1 MGAMARLTDPTPPP
15 RSPFLAPPP
24 RPQLPPASPALQQR
38 GWAALALAVL
48 SLLAMTA
55 IGNIQRGVYV
65 IAVALGVAIIAV
77 VLAFMTM
84 SAARRAGTRRPRG
97 VLAGAVLGV
106 IGVVF
111 SGFALAGFLLFW
123 TQLHQYADCM
133 NAANTTATQTACQ
146 NQLDNSV
153 SRQIRDFGAG

>member
-1 MGAMARLTDPTPPP
+1 MARLTDPSPSPPP

-55 IGNIQRGVYV
+55 ISNIQRGVYV
-65 IAVALGVAIIAV
+65 VAVALAVAIAGAI
-77 VLAFMTM
+77 LAFTTM

-97 VLAGAVLGV
+97 VMAAAILSV
-106 IGVVF
+106 IGTVLCSFV
-111 SGFALAGFLLFW
+111 LAGFLVFW
-123 TQLHQYADCM
+123 TQLHQYANCE
-133 NAANTTATQTACQ
+133 NAANTTATQTICQ
-146 NQLDNSV
+146 NNLNNSV
-153 SRQIRDFGAG
+153 TNDIRSLGGS